1 MQPSTLI
8 AREDRSAIGS
18 VLWDSHVLLVPFG
31 VEDEGDSGV
40 LLTGD
45 LRSEGWSR
53 PEPDPEDGELSE
65 EAEFSCVWGEVLG
78 RT

>member
-8 AREDRSAIGS
+8 AWEDRSAIGS
-18 VLWDSHVLLVPFG
+18 VRWPSCVILVPFG
-31 VEDEGDSGV
+31 EGEEDSGV

-53 PEPDPEDGELSE
+53 PGVDPEDGEHSE
-65 EAEFSCVWGEVLG
+65 EGEFSCVWGEVLG
-78 RT
+78 RM

>member
-1 MQPSTLI
+1 MTVLYNSILQPTGILSSYLT
-8 AREDRSAIGS
+8 
-18 VLWDSHVLLVPFG
+18 LVPFG
-31 VEDEGDSGV
+31 VEGEGDSGV

-53 PEPDPEDGELSE
+53 PEPDPEDGELSKE
-65 EAEFSCVWGEVLG
+65 GEFSSAWGEVFG

>member
-1 MQPSTLI
+1 MRVLYTSILQPT
-8 AREDRSAIGS
+8 G
-18 VLWDSHVLLVPFG
+18 VLSLYLTLVPFG